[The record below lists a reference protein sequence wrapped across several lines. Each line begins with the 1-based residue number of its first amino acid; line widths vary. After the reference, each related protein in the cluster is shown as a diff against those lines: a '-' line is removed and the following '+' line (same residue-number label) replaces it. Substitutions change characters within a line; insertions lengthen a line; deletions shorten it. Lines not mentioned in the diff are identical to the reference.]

1 MYSGT
6 TLTPMS
12 GRVFG
17 AHQKIDKL
25 ARGTLRKL
33 VRKDAVFPSKKLIL
47 HFEGVNGPDAIKRKS
62 PAQDEPWHYYSP
74 FDEGDTQLLE
84 IISDHYDAL
93 VVALR
98 ARDDVRAAF
107 EAAWIA
113 HAIVDGL
120 TPPHHF
126 PYEEQLAQ
134 LRGGEGLET
143 RNSLKGKLVMPGETP
158 FKRLSNNWK
167 MWGPHGLLTAHGFF
181 EFGIATLIKPF
192 TLKQVTLSDEEVIE
206 LSEYGVME
214 LFRRKA
220 KEIAALNMYESYQK
234 DGWTRELVRQARRT
248 MVPVM
253 VHTVTLTWYAACIDA
268 GLIAKPKAIT
278 RNTVKA

>member
-1 MYSGT
+1 
-6 TLTPMS
+6 MS
-12 GRVFG
+12 GRIFG
-17 AHQKIDKL
+17 AHQKIDRL
-25 ARGTLRKL
+25 ARGSLRGLIK
-33 VRKDAVFPSKKLIL
+33 KDARFPSTKLIL

-74 FDEGDTQLLE
+74 FDEADTQLLD

-93 VVALR
+93 VAALQGK
-98 ARDDVRAAF
+98 DNVRSAF
-107 EAAWIA
+107 EAAWLA

-143 RNSLKGKLVMPGETP
+143 RNTIKGKLVMPGDTP

-181 EFGIATLIKPF
+181 EFGIAAMIKPF
-192 TLKQVTLSDEEVIE
+192 TLKQVMLTGKDISE
-206 LSEYGVME
+206 LGEYGVME

-220 KEIAALNMYESYQK
+220 REIAALNMYETYQK
-234 DGWTRELVRQARRT
+234 DGWTRQLVRQARRT

-268 GLIAKPKAIT
+268 GLVDKQSLVKW
-278 RNTVKA
+278 RKVTV